1 LNGLGVGVA
10 ILVMFT
16 PVGWVGALIVGI
28 GTAVGSHVVGKGAG
42 YLYNTYGQKVDIAS
56 ASGVTHLCR

>member
-1 LNGLGVGVA
+1 
-10 ILVMFT
+10 MFT